1 MAFACLKSCILIWVL
16 TGFKELANWNK
27 ERWSLISSLTKNTS
41 DEVFFVF
48 DGFKIWFELADFRFA
63 KQLLMQGNYL
73 RN

>member
-1 MAFACLKSCILIWVL
+1 MAFACLKSCIRIWVL
-16 TGFKELANWNK
+16 TGFKELANWNN
-27 ERWSLISSLTKNTS
+27 ERWSLTSSLTKNTS

-48 DGFKIWFELADFRFA
+48 DGFKTWFELADFRFE